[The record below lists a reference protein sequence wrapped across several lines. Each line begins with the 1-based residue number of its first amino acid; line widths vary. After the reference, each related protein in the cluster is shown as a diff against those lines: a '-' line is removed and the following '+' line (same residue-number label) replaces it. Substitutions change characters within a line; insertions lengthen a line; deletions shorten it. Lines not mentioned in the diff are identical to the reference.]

1 VSGFSGASGISGF
14 SGAPPTN
21 VTTTA
26 STSAGFILFA
36 AASTTGSQAVLVD
49 AGLSV
54 NGSTN
59 AITGGIDGGTF

>member
-1 VSGFSGASGISGF
+1 VA
-14 SGAPPTN
+14 
-21 VTTTA
+21 TTA

-36 AASTTGSQAVLVD
+36 ASSSTGNQSVLVD

-59 AITGGIDGGTF
+59 AITGGVDGGTF